1 MPSIKVLE
9 AKKETVS
16 GLKEKIEKASILVL
30 SQYSGFTVK
39 EISELRKKLRAQ
51 DSEFSVVKNTLLKRA
66 MEAAGY
72 SSLGE
77 YFSGPTA
84 ILIGYKDPVS
94 PVKTLVDFIKE
105 VEKGEV
111 RAGII
116 EKSVVLKEKIIEI
129 SKLPPREIL
138 IAKVV
143 GGFKSPMFGLV
154 FVLSG
159 TLKKLLYAL
168 NAIKEKK
175 GGETK

>member
-1 MPSIKVLE
+1 MPSAKILE

-51 DSEFSVVKNTLLKRA
+51 DSEFNVVKNTILKRA

-72 SSLGE
+72 SSLGQ
-77 YFSGPTA
+77 YFNGPTA
-84 ILIGYKDPVS
+84 LLIGYKDPVS
-94 PVKTLVDFIKE
+94 PVKTLVNYIKE

-111 RAGII
+111 RVGVI
-116 EKSVVLKEKIIEI
+116 EKSVVLKEKILEI

-138 IAKVV
+138 IGKVV
-143 GGFKSPMFGLV
+143 GGFKSPIFGLV

-159 TLKKLLYAL
+159 TLKKLVYAL